1 MKSYLK
7 PLFKSIHLNVSNYL
21 LTYTMGTEQRIL
33 DAALKVFASEGYTGA
48 TTRRIA
54 EEANVAEVTLFRK
67 FQSKENL
74 LKEVLIK
81 NRASF
86 STQDEALFQI
96 REDADLQTDLCILG
110 KNISDIMRDKKRGGK
125 YHMFML
131 MLFEEGRRRP
141 EVAEILL
148 SVFQANIGRLSE
160 YFEMQ
165 IKNGKMRDINPR
177 SAALAFVS
185 YFAHISLLTGIFG
198 DSFLG
203 DIDEEIERFIDI
215 FTRGILKG
223 EDMEN
228 R

>member
-1 MKSYLK
+1 
-7 PLFKSIHLNVSNYL
+7 
-21 LTYTMGTEQRIL
+21 MGTEQRIL
-33 DAALKVFASEGYTGA
+33 DAALKIFASEGYTGA

-54 EEANVAEVTLFRK
+54 EEADVAEVTLFRK
-67 FQSKENL
+67 FQSKQNL

-86 STQDEALFQI
+86 SALDESLFQV
-96 REDADLQTDLCILG
+96 RENDSDLQTDLYILG
-110 KNISDIMRDKKRGGK
+110 KKISDIMRDKKRGGK

-148 SVFQANIGRLSE
+148 SVFQVNIGRLSD

-165 IKNGKMRDINPR
+165 IKNGKIRDINSR

-215 FTRGILKG
+215 FTRGILKV
-223 EDMEN
+223 ENMESMEN